1 MERSG
6 ASADAHARHER
17 GDVPAP
23 HQGVS
28 RCSASIRRT
37 PPVRSSRLAVRGPD
51 AVQVAVY
58 CSDTA
63 QRVRLSL
70 HDDSGIRRRD
80 MLQGRFPVLRRAVQ
94 AYLRCA
100 NGIFR
105 ITARFGAVNAG
116 DDAEALRGTG
126 AVVPL
131 RTKL

>member
-1 MERSG
+1 M
-6 ASADAHARHER
+6 
-17 GDVPAP
+17 
-23 HQGVS
+23 
-28 RCSASIRRT
+28 
-37 PPVRSSRLAVRGPD
+37 RGPD
-51 AVQVAVY
+51 AAQAAVS

-80 MLQGRFPVLRRAVQ
+80 MLRGRFPVLRRAVQ

-105 ITARFGAVNAG
+105 ITARFGEVNAG
-116 DDAEALRGTG
+116 DEGEALRGTG
-126 AVVPL
+126 AGVPL